1 MNGRHLEMETDE
13 LFRRIRKKYR
23 FFRRTRTFEKGY
35 RPLVPLNSSKPIED
49 YTDEERRV
57 YYNWFMENLA
67 PRCEYLRRLVAE
79 DAAVTITSLDY
90 SFESLRPLWK
100 WFLSRARI
108 LVKRNLPP
116 YEYATKYGTENEYKG
131 EKVSNKFSMR
141 FDIKTE
147 MMIRDIGMYVGMVF
161 TKTYP
166 VQIVWI
172 CQREKD
178 VHANL
183 PVLAGFEQKID
194 TSGAPLKKAF
204 HPKFEPIWMTGVQ
217 AAKMFEDNAKP
228 DDLYNM
234 CMLWSQWISNRS
246 M

>member
-1 MNGRHLEMETDE
+1 MQKCHLEMETDE

-23 FFRRTRTFEKGY
+23 FFKRSRAFEKGY
-35 RPLVPLNSSKPIED
+35 RPLVPPNFRKSN
-49 YTDEERRV
+49 TDFSDAERSV
-57 YYNWFMENLA
+57 YYKWFMENLA
-67 PRCEYLRRLVAE
+67 VRCEYLRRLVAE
-79 DAAVTITSLDY
+79 DAGIAIGSLNY
-90 SFESLRPLWK
+90 SFESLLPLWQ

-116 YEYATKYGTENEYKG
+116 YEYATKHGPENECKG
-131 EKVSNKFSMR
+131 ERVSNKFSMR

-161 TKTYP
+161 TKVYP
-166 VQIVWI
+166 EQIIWE
-172 CQREKD
+172 CQRERD

-183 PVLAGFEQKID
+183 PVLAGFEQKMD
-194 TSGAPLKKAF
+194 ASGAPLKKAF

-217 AAKMFEDNAKP
+217 AAKLFEDNAKP

-234 CMLWSQWISNRS
+234 CMQWLKRIPD
-246 M
+246 